1 MEKEKINSQKKFTR
15 PLRLARLP
23 GAFFILACAAL
34 IAMPTQARRS
44 KGSDTGASAIQVA
57 AAAEE
62 TTGAVPGQRVVSL
75 TFKQM
80 GAWSALELRGVDGS
94 RTLAFPVRADEVV
107 VAAKLRIAYD
117 YSPALIPE
125 LSHLR
130 ILLNDKVAMVERLPL
145 DKGLGNSREINLDPR
160 WFRDMNELRFN
171 LIGHYTRQCEDP
183 FHSSL
188 WLRLSDL
195 GRVELTLAPVSTSN
209 DLKALPGPFLD
220 KRDNRPLSLPFV
232 FASPPSLGG
241 LQAAG
246 VVASWFG
253 LQAGARGAQFP
264 PSITALPDG
273 NAVVFLMGSESLQ
286 GVKGAKGANLSVQSH
301 PTNPQA
307 KLLVVSG
314 GNEEELER
322 AAHALALV
330 APTLAGQSVA
340 VTKKVDIAPRQAYD
354 APAWVRT
361 DRAVKF
367 GELAKPEELRVQGYF
382 PEVVRLNYRVPPDV
396 FAWRTPGTPMT
407 LKYRASRLPMH
418 RSSALNVNVNG
429 SFIDALP
436 LNNPQTQVGA
446 PNRSIL
452 PSSANKSL
460 SEAALFIP
468 PYALSGREQL
478 QLAFSFDVI
487 KEGECKSLPPDNL
500 QASIDSESTIDFSG
514 FPRYVALPNLAYF
527 SSMGFP
533 FTRMADLSETAVIM
547 QERPNTEEMGVYL
560 ALMGRMGEATGYPA
574 LRHTVVA
581 AGDVEKMADRDLLVI
596 GSANSQSL
604 MSRWAKHLPM
614 VQLDGVRSVREPYV
628 SWRPSYRWEQKDID
642 PTPKPM
648 GSLNLAGT
656 SSLATLMAFESPL
669 KTARSVVFLYA
680 DKAADLRKISDVLI
694 DPERSP
700 SIQGDFV
707 VVDDKAVSHVKAGD
721 TYYLGS
727 LPWLSKIS
735 WFFADQPLVLAFL
748 ALLVAILIAA
758 VVYRPL
764 RGLVAKRRL
773 TLR

>member
-1 MEKEKINSQKKFTR
+1 MEKEITRLQKFFMCPVRSARVHGT
-15 PLRLARLP
+15 LFVLA
-23 GAFFILACAAL
+23 FAAL
-34 IAMPTQARRS
+34 MTTPTQAQRS
-44 KGSDTGASAIQVA
+44 KRSDAAVPTTRIA
-57 AAAEE
+57 AAVEE
-62 TTGAVPGQRVVSL
+62 TAGVVSGQRVVSL
-75 TFKQM
+75 TFKQL
-80 GAWSALELRGVDGS
+80 GAWSALALKGVDGS
-94 RTLAFPVRADEVV
+94 RSLSIPIRADEVV

-125 LSHLR
+125 LSQLR
-130 ILLNDKVAMVERLPL
+130 IFLNDKIAMVERLPL

-188 WLRLSDL
+188 WLTLSDL
-195 GRVELTLAPVSTSN
+195 GRVELTLVPVSTSN

-220 KRDNRPLSLPFV
+220 KRDIRPLSLPFV

-241 LQAAG
+241 LKAAG

-253 LQAGARGAQFP
+253 IQAGARGAQFP

-314 GNEEELER
+314 VNEEELER

-330 APTLAGQSVA
+330 APTLTGQSVA
-340 VTKKVDIAPRQAYD
+340 ITKMADIAPRQAYD

-367 GELAKPEELRVQGYF
+367 GELAKPEELRVQGFF

-396 FAWRTPGTPMT
+396 FTWRTPGTPVN
-407 LKYRASRLPMH
+407 LKYRASRLPTH
-418 RSSALNVNVNG
+418 RNSALNVNVNG
-429 SFIDALP
+429 SFVDTLP
-436 LNNPQTQVGA
+436 LNNPHAQSA
-446 PNRSIL
+446 SPDRPIL
-452 PSSANKSL
+452 PSSVNKSL

-468 PYALSGREQL
+468 PYVLSGREQL
-478 QLAFSFDVI
+478 QLAYSFDVI
-487 KEGECKSLPPDNL
+487 KEGECRTLPPDNL
-500 QASIDSESTIDFSG
+500 QASIDSESTLDFSG

-533 FTRMADLSETAVIM
+533 FTRMADLSETAVIVP
-547 QERPNTEEMGVYL
+547 ERPNTEEMGVYL

-574 LRHTVVA
+574 LRHAVVA
-581 AGDVEKMADRDLLVI
+581 AGDIEKMADRDLLVI

-604 MSRWAKHLPM
+604 MSRWAKYLPM

-628 SWRPSYRWEQKDID
+628 SWRSGYRWEQKDND
-642 PTPKPM
+642 PTPKPI
-648 GSLNLAGT
+648 GSLNLAG
-656 SSLATLMAFESPL
+656 SAGLAALMAFESPL
-669 KTARSVVFLYA
+669 KATRSVVFLYA
-680 DKAADLRKISDVLI
+680 DKAADLRKISDVLT

-707 VVDDKAVSHVKAGD
+707 VVDDKAVSHVKVGD

-727 LPWLSKIS
+727 LPLHSKIS

-748 ALLVAILIAA
+748 ALLVAILIATVA
-758 VVYRPL
+758 YRPL

-773 TLR
+773 TER